1 VADSDPGSGRPS
13 HPDQPRGD
21 QSVSGAGPVVER
33 VIRARLNAAA
43 SPVPA
48 PEPWL
53 STLADSGEQRLS
65 RVAALGQAAQAAMR
79 LGRASECLAVLTQQ
93 RAAAGNDQAALV
105 WALTSSAACRAVFGQ
120 LALARAD
127 LAQVRQI
134 CQNAAPVLAAPFW
147 RFTDVVCHWLGGN
160 WPAALADATALDESQ
175 ASPVMPT
182 VAGTVIALRID
193 LMRGLGLAGDFR
205 PLTDRLAASPTAE
218 MNAWAQAGLD
228 ADAGRPADAIR
239 RLTEACDTDPSSSQR
254 VALPLVL
261 HRMAEIAFCAGDQRV
276 TSSAADA
283 LAELDQAAPVTEIL
297 TGLAQAYA
305 TGDRMPALRAQ
316 QQAVAEGAITLAAE
330 ALTVRGR
337 IGDAPGQNLAA
348 AHAAWVRIGAQGR
361 AKAVAAAMRA
371 AGLPEPVAERP
382 RPGPVPAM
390 PGVKGGGVV
399 GGGPRPVDPGQLTE
413 RERSLARL
421 VHEGCTNQQIAR
433 NLHISVKTVEAYLT
447 RLYRKTSCS
456 SRVDLAV
463 AVTEGRIA
471 VDE

>member
-1 VADSDPGSGRPS
+1 VADSDPGSAGPS

-21 QSVSGAGPVVER
+21 QPVSGAGPVVER
-33 VIRARLNAAA
+33 VTRARLHAAA

-65 RVAALGQAAQAAMR
+65 RVAALGQAAQAALR
-79 LGRASECLAVLTQQ
+79 LGRSGEALALLTQQ

-120 LALARAD
+120 LGLARAD

-147 RFTDVVCHWLGGN
+147 QFADVVCHWLGGN
-160 WPAALADATALDESQ
+160 WPAALAGATALDVSQ

-193 LMRGLGLAGDFR
+193 LMRGLGLAGDYR
-205 PLTDRLAASPTAE
+205 PLTDRLAAAPTAE
-218 MNAWAQAGLD
+218 LSAWAQAGLD
-228 ADAGRPADAIR
+228 ADAGRPAHAIR
-239 RLTEACDTDPSSSQR
+239 RLAEACDTDPNRAYR

-261 HRMAEIAFCAGDQRV
+261 HRMAEIAFGVGDQQV

-283 LAELDQAAPVTEIL
+283 LAGLDQAAPLTEIL
-297 TGLAQAYA
+297 TGLARAYA

-316 QQAVAEGAITLAAE
+316 QQAEAEGAMTLAAE

-348 AHAAWVRIGAQGR
+348 AYAAWVRIGAPGR

-382 RPGPVPAM
+382 RPGPVPADGAL
-390 PGVKGGGVV
+390 PADGL
-399 GGGPRPVDPGQLTE
+399 PRTDDPGRLTE

-456 SRVDLAV
+456 SRVELAV

-471 VDE
+471 VGE